1 METEWVAIL
10 VPGFFFAMIVLIVFF
25 MSRGRARTAQ
35 IQAEVQTRMIER
47 FASAPEFVN
56 FLQSSAGRQFIKGF
70 GDAPRAVAYDRILGG
85 MGKGIVLAFLGAGFL
100 GICFFED
107 ARNVGFLIAG
117 FVLLGLG
124 AGFLVSTL
132 VSIRLSRAWG
142 LVPKASESPEQPLN
156 EPPSSDPN
164 SNRS

>member
-25 MSRGRARTAQ
+25 ISQGRARTAQ

-56 FLQSSAGRQFIKGF
+56 FLQSSAGRQFMGGF
-70 GDAPRAVAYDRILGG
+70 GDAPRAVASDRILGG
-85 MGKGIVLAFLGAGFL
+85 LSRGIVLAFLGAGFL
-100 GICFFED
+100 GICLFED
-107 ARNVGFLIAG
+107 SRNTGFLIAG

-124 AGFLVSTL
+124 VGYMVSTL
-132 VSIRLSRAWG
+132 VSVRLSRSWG
-142 LVPKASESPEQPLN
+142 LVPKASAPP
-156 EPPSSDPN
+156 EPPSTEPPGPDPN
-164 SNRS
+164 STRS